1 MCIVIV
7 GSIMFYMDV
16 LSDIWLSYGEV
27 DLKINPQ
34 KIPLC
39 HSDTDLFPKSDT
51 YFYFSEINTVLKG

>member
-1 MCIVIV
+1 
-7 GSIMFYMDV
+7 MFYMDV